1 MTPFVM
7 ASAVGAAWVAVIS
20 VSVTPAQAALEAK
33 SSSSESSLIT
43 LVPAAACALPTL
55 NHTLLGL
62 SDVNVRMVDAADP
75 AACCSACHAPD
86 CMSWSWT
93 GDLWTPHTPCH
104 LSPFAPINSRPLLNH
119 SGGSAPNAPPAPPAP
134 PSPGPSPDPAGPG
147 TYRVDLSPAGKR
159 QTIWGVGF
167 EIQSDSIGSGNNGM
181 PGDGKL
187 VCRVRVHRIKCT
199 FVAHAHPC
207 TSHHC
212 AVLIRVVYVCCGC
225 HACVVACTCMGA
237 CTSRA
242 RSVAQSALLDR
253 NALSQVPD
261 SDPTTTSAPHDLTP
275 SERVRL
281 ATEML
286 TGFRWCRLALGLYLR
301 GLTAGLF
308 THSRPITRPT
318 TPTRST
324 SKIIT

>member
-20 VSVTPAQAALEAK
+20 VSITPAQAALEAK
-33 SSSSESSLIT
+33 SSSSSSLSPVT
-43 LVPAAACALPTL
+43 LSAACALPTL

-104 LSPFAPINSRPLLNH
+104 LSPFAPINSRPLVNH

-134 PSPGPSPDPAGPG
+134 PGPGPSPDPAGPG

-187 VCRVRVHRIKCT
+187 VCRVRVLACT
-199 FVAHAHPC
+199 RNVACKRGGSNTCGPSGYTALSALSLPMLIHAPAIIVPCLSVLYMCVVDATHVWWRAHARVHA
-207 TSHHC
+207 HRGH
-212 AVLIRVVYVCCGC
+212 AVLLSLRFSIATLSLRSPTRTPPQ
-225 HACVVACTCMGA
+225 HPHRM
-237 CTSRA
+237 TSRLQ
-242 RSVAQSALLDR
+242 SVYA
-253 NALSQVPD
+253 SQP
-261 SDPTTTSAPHDLTP
+261 
-275 SERVRL
+275 R
-281 ATEML
+281 
-286 TGFRWCRLALGLYLR
+286 C
-301 GLTAGLF
+301 
-308 THSRPITRPT
+308 
-318 TPTRST
+318 
-324 SKIIT
+324 